1 MTNEHPREDAGSTEP
16 ALVITRETAVSDEI
30 AAEYFL
36 LYRKT
41 FGELETK
48 AAARQVLHEDEF
60 LEEMSDPR
68 VEKYVAWDG
77 DKVIGISTL
86 TRDLD
91 TVPWISAAYFAHHFP
106 EQSSRDAVFYLG
118 FTLVHGDYRQGRIFQ
133 AMITQMTRV
142 VAEARGLCAWDICAF
157 NDAWGFGDVIEQM
170 LLRNADVSVK
180 PIDRQTY
187 YAVSFAEP
195 VVGLEAEPDA

>member
-1 MTNEHPREDAGSTEP
+1 MSTDASARPGEEHD
-16 ALVITRETAVSDEI
+16 LVITVETGVSDET
-30 AAEYFL
+30 AAEYWQ

-48 AAARQVLHEDEF
+48 AAARQVLHEHEF
-60 LEEMSDPR
+60 LEEMRDPR

-77 DKVIGISTL
+77 DRIIGISTL
-86 TRDLD
+86 TRDLE

-106 EQSSRDAVFYLG
+106 EQTARGAVFYLG
-118 FTLVHGDYRQGRIFQ
+118 LTLVHGDYRQGRIFE
-133 AMITQMTRV
+133 AMIAKMTRV
-142 VAEARGLCAWDICAF
+142 VADARGLCAWDICAW
-157 NDAWGFGDVIEQM
+157 NDAWGFGTVIEQM

-195 VVGLEAEPDA
+195 VVGM

>member
-1 MTNEHPREDAGSTEP
+1 MTSEQPRPDASAP
-16 ALVITRETAVSDEI
+16 ALVITCETAVSDET
-30 AAEYFL
+30 AAEFYQ
-36 LYRKT
+36 LYRQT

-48 AAARQVLHEDEF
+48 AAARQILHEHEF
-60 LEEMSDPR
+60 LEEMTDPR

-77 DKVIGISTL
+77 DRIIGISTL

-106 EQSSRDAVFYLG
+106 EQSARGAVFYLG
-118 FTLVHGDYRQGRIFQ
+118 FTLVHGDYRQGRIFE
-133 AMITQMTRV
+133 AMITKMTRV

-157 NDAWGFGDVIEQM
+157 NDAWGFGDAIEQM
-170 LLRNADVSVK
+170 LQRNADVSVK

-195 VVGLEAEPDA
+195 VVGLELEPDA